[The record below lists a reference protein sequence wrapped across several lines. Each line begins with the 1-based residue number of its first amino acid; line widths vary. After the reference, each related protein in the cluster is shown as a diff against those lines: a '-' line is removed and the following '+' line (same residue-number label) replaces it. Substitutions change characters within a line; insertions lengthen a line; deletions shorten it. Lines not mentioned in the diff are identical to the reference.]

1 MSEFFKWLSNNPIA
15 TTTFIVSFGVVV
27 TVTSLIYLIAFFQ
40 GREISFW
47 PPKVGGKPNAV
58 IRNKKA
64 GTITVS
70 SPRSYA
76 AFGSVDGRMVLE
88 FPFVF
93 TNNSHSH
100 VVIQN
105 LQLVLLHEKQP
116 RPLSFIATVKK
127 LGRDD
132 DRAFATQFVVP
143 PQEPISLICEFQR
156 NPGGMLFENRDYKI
170 ELQAKIE
177 GSDKWRQ
184 ICRFPLKV
192 NERSVASINR
202 HFIVHDNMV
211 DS

>member
-1 MSEFFKWLSNNPIA
+1 MSEFFTWLSNNPIA

-27 TVTSLIYLIAFFQ
+27 TVTSLIYLIAFFKDAKYLF
-40 GREISFW
+40 GL
-47 PPKVGGKPNAV
+47 PKL
-58 IRNKKA
+58 
-64 GTITVS
+64 
-70 SPRSYA
+70 
-76 AFGSVDGRMVLE
+76 LE

-105 LQLVLLHEKQP
+105 LQLVFLHEKQP

-156 NPGGMLFENRDYKI
+156 NPGGMLFEICDYKI

-192 NERSVASINR
+192 NERSVTSINR
-202 HFIVHDNMV
+202 QFIVHDNMV
-211 DS
+211 NS